1 MIKYKKI
8 LLPVDGSENSK
19 LAKRTA
25 IGLSTTMDA
34 EVLLLYVTGTIPTI
48 ITGRP
53 REEAV
58 KAQQEEADLV
68 LAPYRKV
75 LIKHKVN
82 YSEIIAPSFNVGDMI
97 CQIALD
103 EGCDL
108 VVMGSRGLGDWKGL
122 MLGSVTHRV
131 LAHCNLPV
139 LVVR

>member
-8 LLPVDGSENSK
+8 LLPVDGSESSK

-34 EVLLLYVTGTIPTI
+34 EILLLYVTGAIPAI

-58 KAQQEEADLV
+58 KAQQEEADV
-68 LAPYRKV
+68 ILAPYRMV
-75 LIKHKVN
+75 LIEHKVDYN
-82 YSEIIAPSFNVGDMI
+82 EMVVPGFNAGDMI
-97 CQIALD
+97 CQVALD

-108 VVMGSRGLGDWKGL
+108 VVMGSRGLGDWKGM